1 MTEGLLPEKASYI
14 LMFVIAVIVSFS
26 IIKGLSIVLN
36 TDLPLAIVS
45 SWSMEPTLHIGDMI
59 VVRGEEANIG
69 DIVVYT
75 REKYIVHRVISKSY
89 QNGIYVI
96 TTKGDANIASDN
108 PITSKQ
114 VKGKVVLVIPYLGI
128 IKLINDRV
136 CNIMLLTFAVM
147 VLSAKNNSMR

>member
-147 VLSAKNNSMR
+147 VLSAKNNSMK

>member
-59 VVRGEEANIG
+59 LVRGEEANIG

-147 VLSAKNNSMR
+147 VLSAKK

>member
-128 IKLINDRV
+128 IKLISDRV